1 MQINIENDKQ
11 DKLQTLD
18 RNIINAEQ
26 QLNIWQ
32 ESNLKK
38 FSLFKEKVT
47 ECLKYIE
54 TDKQAREYEHEVQL
68 RELEALE
75 KSIQDKFNSEKQARK
90 DMETRLMQQIEDKF
104 MAVRKTLSTES
115 RNRYESVEQLKSS
128 LENDMPRLQEI
139 ITQE

>member
-75 KSIQDKFNSEKQARK
+75 KSIQDKLNSEKQARK